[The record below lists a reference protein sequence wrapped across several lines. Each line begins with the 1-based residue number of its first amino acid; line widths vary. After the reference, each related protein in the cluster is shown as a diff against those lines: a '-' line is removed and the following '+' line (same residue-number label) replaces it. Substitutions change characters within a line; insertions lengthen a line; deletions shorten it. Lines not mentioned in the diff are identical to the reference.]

1 MTLPVVPDVETILAN
16 SVSALRD
23 QVLPEIGEVWPR
35 SCTRLVIASL
45 EYAIELLRD
54 DHGATNRAELAAALD
69 GLRATLSAD
78 AATIAGGD
86 GSVFEQSSRLLVWAQ
101 ENPGP
106 DADAVRAA
114 LHPVLVGHLD
124 REAGAAM
131 PLIVGLV
138 QTMWSA
144 E

>member
-16 SVSALRD
+16 SVAALRD
-23 QVLPEIGEVWPR
+23 QVLPEIAEVWPR

-54 DHGATNRAELAAALD
+54 DHGATNRAELAGALDSLRAALS
-69 GLRATLSAD
+69 TD
-78 AATIAGGD
+78 AAAIGGE

>member
-16 SVSALRD
+16 SVAALRD
-23 QVLPEIGEVWPR
+23 QVLPEIDEVWPR

-54 DHGATNRAELAAALD
+54 DHGATNRAELAGALD
-69 GLRATLSAD
+69 GLSGVLSAD
-78 AATIAGGD
+78 AAAIAGD